1 LTVGD
6 EVRVPDGPIQPI
18 AAADVAAEVARA
30 AQADPVN
37 GVVNIGGPEKLSF
50 ADLARTVLAH
60 RGENTPVVVD
70 PSATY
75 FGTAVAENSLVTGDD
90 AVLAPTRFEDWL
102 AAH

>member
-1 LTVGD
+1 
-6 EVRVPDGPIQPI
+6 
-18 AAADVAAEVARA
+18 
-30 AQADPVN
+30 

-75 FGTAVAENSLVTGDD
+75 FGTPVAENSLVTGDD